1 MNLFGKKK
9 KQAAPNATDAVQKL
23 KDTQELLE
31 KREAHLEQKINEE
44 LLKAKKLSK
53 MKNKRGALMALK
65 RKKMMEAQVDKL
77 GATKMNLE
85 TQISALQNASMDM
98 EVIQAMRSGA
108 SAMKVQYQNMN
119 VENVEDVMDEIR
131 DQMDVANEV
140 SEAISQPLGG
150 EMIDEDDLLGEL
162 DELEAEML
170 DEEMGEV
177 ESAGT
182 ALPSSGTKVPTA
194 ASGEPEEEDEE
205 EALRKLEQSMAQ

>member
-150 EMIDEDDLLGEL
+150 EMIDEVRCHLLAPVL
-162 DELEAEML
+162 SVTPLTACAVLTVSPFSTPSLSVRMTFW
-170 DEEMGEV
+170 
-177 ESAGT
+177 ES
-182 ALPSSGTKVPTA
+182 
-194 ASGEPEEEDEE
+194 
-205 EALRKLEQSMAQ
+205 